1 MFTNTSDGEVGWRL
15 WVGSGLDFY
24 FPDGVGHTRTGR
36 KSKLHGRFFTR
47 DSKKGHAYPAMARV
61 MGNTAHAMPLRAR
74 EGPWLSQG
82 VFGVRDC

>member
-1 MFTNTSDGEVGWRL
+1 M
-15 WVGSGLDFY
+15 GSSLDFY
-24 FPDGVGHTRTGR
+24 FPYGVGHKRTGR

-61 MGNTAHAMPLRAR
+61 MGNTAHAMQLGAR
-74 EGPWLSQG
+74 VGLWLSQG